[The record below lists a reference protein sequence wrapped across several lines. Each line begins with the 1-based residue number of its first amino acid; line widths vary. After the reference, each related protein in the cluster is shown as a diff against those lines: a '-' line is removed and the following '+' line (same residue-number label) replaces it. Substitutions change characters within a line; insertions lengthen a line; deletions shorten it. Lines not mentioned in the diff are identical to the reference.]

1 MEIII
6 KTLKEKKP
14 SISPSSLKTYS
25 STLNA
30 FYYKNHPA
38 KSPMNI
44 DWFNNQEK
52 IINLLKDYNINSRKT
67 MYSAIIA
74 MIDKSD
80 LYKKAMMADITTK
93 NNENISQ
100 LKSKTQEENWI
111 EYPEIIKKVD
121 LEIKKNKALLI
132 SRSGDLSAK
141 EMERLTLLMIL
152 CLTTGK
158 FIPPRRNMD
167 WNLMKYKNYDEKTD
181 NYVDIDIH
189 EHKYDFVFNKYK
201 TDKTY
206 HEQRIAIPLGLQPIM
221 IDYIKHLDE
230 GDYLLSKRNG
240 SPFAQNDIGKLLS
253 EFFGKKIGTSM
264 LRHIYL
270 SNLYKDIPAL
280 SQMQKVATEMGH
292 STNMA
297 LEYIKK

>member
-1 MEIII
+1 MEIIKKAI
-6 KTLKEKKP
+6 KDNKP
-14 SISPSSLKTYS
+14 TISESSLKTYS

-30 FYYKNHPA
+30 FYYRHHPA
-38 KSPMNI
+38 KSPFNI
-44 DWFNNQEK
+44 AWFDKQQD
-52 IINLLKDYNINSRKT
+52 IIDLLKDANINSRKT

-74 MIDKSD
+74 MVPDNS
-80 LYKKAMMADITTK
+80 LYKKAMMADIATK
-93 NNENISQ
+93 NTEAVEQ
-100 LKSKTQEENWI
+100 TKSKTQEENWI
-111 EYPEIIKKVD
+111 DFPEIIKKVD
-121 LEIKKNKALLI
+121 LEIKKDKPLLI
-132 SRSGDLSAK
+132 SRSGELSPK
-141 EMERLTLLMIL
+141 EMEKLTLLMIL

-167 WNLMKYKNYDEKTD
+167 WNLMKWREYDEKTD

-206 HEQRIAIPLGLQPIM
+206 HEQRIPIPLALQPIM
-221 IDYIKHLDE
+221 LDYIKHLSE
-230 GDYLLSKRNG
+230 GDYLLTKRNG
-240 SPFAQNDIGKLLS
+240 SPFVQNDIGKVLS
-253 EFFGKKIGTSM
+253 DFFGKKIGTSM

-270 SNLYKDIPAL
+270 TNLYKDIPAL
-280 SQMQKVATEMGH
+280 SSIQKTATEMGH